1 MINNPVSGLFIVY
14 NSDYSSELFK
24 NIAMEEVLNVFS
36 IKDLENFSGI
46 KAHTIRIWE
55 KRYKILEPDRTDS
68 NIRTYSESELK
79 KILNVSY
86 LNRNGFKISKIARLN
101 DDELTQQVMA
111 VNSKNDDLDQEF
123 QPGKILMSAIRFNE
137 TLFKEALSPFIK
149 KYGIETAY
157 SMYLSQLLEKARI
170 LWQTGSLSRAQEQ
183 FVRNTIKQIIIIE
196 DNQLKIVPD
205 KSSPSI
211 AMINTSDNLID
222 NNFLFYKYV
231 LRKRGFDVIFT
242 GGILPASEV
251 IEIYKIKPF
260 EYLVVN
266 SSAFDFAEKK
276 IGYFNNIGKS
286 LMVKKIILTDSPEA
300 ADKKTYDKLILTN
313 DPAQFIKVVE
323 SLR

>member
-1 MINNPVSGLFIVY
+1 
-14 NSDYSSELFK
+14 
-24 NIAMEEVLNVFS
+24 MEDGLNVFS

-79 KILNVSY
+79 KILNVAY
-86 LNRNGFKISKIARLN
+86 LNRNGLKISKIAKL
-101 DDELTQQVMA
+101 DEDELTQQVMT
-111 VNSKNDDLDQEF
+111 VSGKNDDLDQNF

-137 TLFKEALSPFIK
+137 NLFKEALSPFIK
-149 KYGIETAY
+149 NKGIEEAY
-157 SMYLSQLLEKARI
+157 SRYLFPLLEKSRI

-183 FVRNTIKQIIIIE
+183 FVRNIIKQIIIIE
-196 DNQLKIVPD
+196 DNLLKPLTG
-205 KSSPSI
+205 KTRASI
-211 AMINTSDNLID
+211 AMINTSDNLTD

-231 LRKRGFDVIFT
+231 LKKNNYDVIFT

-251 IEIYKIKPF
+251 VEIHKIKPF

-276 IGYFNNIGKS
+276 IGYFNSVGKS
-286 LMVKKIILTDSPEA
+286 LMIKKIILTDAPE
-300 ADKKTYDKLILTN
+300 DSTKRSYDRIILTR
-313 DPAQFIKVVE
+313 DPSHFIRVVE
-323 SLR
+323 SL

>member
-1 MINNPVSGLFIVY
+1 
-14 NSDYSSELFK
+14 
-24 NIAMEEVLNVFS
+24 MEEGLNVFS

-79 KILNVSY
+79 KILNVAY
-86 LNRNGFKISKIARLN
+86 LNRNGLKISKIAKL
-101 DDELTQQVMA
+101 DEDQLTQQVMT
-111 VNSKNDDLDQEF
+111 VSSRNDDLDQNF

-137 TLFKEALSPFIK
+137 VLFKEALSPFIK
-149 KYGIETAY
+149 NKGIEEAY
-157 SMYLSQLLEKARI
+157 TRYLFPLLEKSRI

-183 FVRNTIKQIIIIE
+183 FVRNIIKQIIIIE
-196 DNQLKIVPD
+196 DNLLKSVTS
-205 KSSPSI
+205 KAKATI
-211 AMINTSDNLID
+211 AMINTSDNLTD

-231 LRKRGFDVIFT
+231 LKKRGYDVIFT

-251 IEIYKIKPF
+251 VEIHKIKPF

-276 IGYFNNIGKS
+276 IGYFNNVGKS
-286 LMVKKIILTDSPEA
+286 LMLKKIILTDSPE
-300 ADKKTYDKLILTN
+300 DESKKAYDKIMLSR
-313 DPAQFIKVVE
+313 DPADFIKVVE
-323 SLR
+323 SL

>member
-1 MINNPVSGLFIVY
+1 
-14 NSDYSSELFK
+14 
-24 NIAMEEVLNVFS
+24 MEEGLNVFS

-68 NIRTYSESELK
+68 NIRTYSEAELK
-79 KILNVSY
+79 KILNVAY
-86 LNRNGFKISKIARLN
+86 LNRKGLKISKIAKL
-101 DDELTQQVMA
+101 DEDELTQQVMT
-111 VNSKNDDLDQEF
+111 VSSRHDDLDQDF

-137 TLFKEALSPFIK
+137 GLFKETLAPFITYQGVEK
-149 KYGIETAY
+149 AYCKY
-157 SMYLSQLLEKARI
+157 LQPLLEKARI

-196 DNQLKIVPD
+196 DDLLKPAASKV
-205 KSSPSI
+205 KTTV
-211 AMINTSDNLID
+211 AMINTSDNLTD

-251 IEIYKIKPF
+251 VEIYKIKPF
-260 EYLVVN
+260 EYLLVN

-276 IGYFNNIGKS
+276 IAYFNNIGKS
-286 LMVKKIILTDSPEA
+286 LMIKKTIFTDSPEELGGKSYEKIILTR
-300 ADKKTYDKLILTN
+300 
-313 DPAQFIKVVE
+313 DPAEFLKVID
-323 SLR
+323 SLK

>member
-1 MINNPVSGLFIVY
+1 MEDGL
-14 NSDYSSELFK
+14 
-24 NIAMEEVLNVFS
+24 NIFS
-36 IKDLENFSGI
+36 IRDLENFSGI

-55 KRYKILEPDRTDS
+55 KRYKILVPDRTDS

-79 KILNVSY
+79 KILNVAY
-86 LNRNGFKISKIARLN
+86 LNRNGLKISKIALL
-101 DDELTQQVMA
+101 DEDELTQQVMT
-111 VNSKNDDLDQEF
+111 VSGKNDDPDQNF

-137 TLFKEALSPFIK
+137 VLFKEALLPFIK
-149 KYGIETAY
+149 FKGIEEAY
-157 SMYLSQLLEKARI
+157 SRYLFPLLEKSRI

-196 DNQLKIVPD
+196 DNLLKPTD
-205 KSSPSI
+205 GKSKPSI
-211 AMINTSDNLID
+211 AMINTSDNLTD

-231 LRKRGFDVIFT
+231 LKKRGYDVIFT

-251 IEIYKIKPF
+251 IEIHKIKPF

-276 IGYFNNIGKS
+276 IGYFNSIGKS
-286 LMVKKIILTDSPEA
+286 LMLKKIILTDSPEEFT
-300 ADKKTYDKLILTN
+300 KKSYDKLILTK
-313 DPAQFIKVVE
+313 DPAHFIKVIE

>member
-1 MINNPVSGLFIVY
+1 
-14 NSDYSSELFK
+14 
-24 NIAMEEVLNVFS
+24 MEEGLNVFS

-79 KILNVSY
+79 KILNVAY
-86 LNRNGFKISKIARLN
+86 LNRNGLKISKIAKL
-101 DDELTQQVMA
+101 DEDELTQQVMT
-111 VNSKNDDLDQEF
+111 VSSRNDDLDQNF

-137 TLFKEALSPFIK
+137 MLFKEALSPFIRNK
-149 KYGIETAY
+149 GIEEAY
-157 SMYLSQLLEKARI
+157 TRYLFPLLEKSRI

-183 FVRNTIKQIIIIE
+183 FVRNIIKQIIIIE
-196 DNQLKIVPD
+196 DNLLKQP
-205 KSSPSI
+205 SSKTKGTV
-211 AMINTSDNLID
+211 AMINTSDNLTD

-231 LRKRGFDVIFT
+231 LKKRGYDVIFT

-251 IEIYKIKPF
+251 VEIHKIKPF

-276 IGYFNNIGKS
+276 IGYFNSVGKS
-286 LMVKKIILTDSPEA
+286 LMIKKIILTDSPE
-300 ADKKTYDKLILTN
+300 DNTKKYDKILLTR
-313 DPAQFIKVVE
+313 DPSHFIGVIE
-323 SLR
+323 SL